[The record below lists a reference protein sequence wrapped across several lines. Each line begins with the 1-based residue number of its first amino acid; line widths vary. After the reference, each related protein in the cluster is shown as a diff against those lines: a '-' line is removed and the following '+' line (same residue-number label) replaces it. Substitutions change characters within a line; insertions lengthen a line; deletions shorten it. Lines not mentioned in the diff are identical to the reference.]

1 MTYPY
6 NDEDLRYDYAAHR
19 YILTQDYLMN
29 KLGIDIQSRIASN
42 KGINST
48 LMIDS
53 LLNNVSIQIY
63 NYLFGHNTKRTIE
76 YIIAKAPSARDIIK
90 DAMSAQIVYLLSVG
104 DMTKSL
110 EESKRTMWLNIMA
123 RAILNNQEVE
133 ETGCVLAYA
142 GKSGYYF
149 LTGKI
154 PSYMEGGY

>member
-19 YILTQDYLMN
+19 YILTLDYVSN

-48 LMIDS
+48 IIIDS
-53 LLNNVSIQIY
+53 LLNNTSIQIY
-63 NYLFGHNTKRTIE
+63 NYLFGHNNKRTIE
-76 YIIAKAPSARDIIK
+76 FIIAKAPSARDIIR
-90 DAMSAQIVYLLSVG
+90 DAMSAQLVYLLSVG

-110 EESKRTMWLNIMA
+110 EDSKRSMWLDMTA

-133 ETGCVLAYA
+133 ETGVTLTYTGRNGYTPIRVKSYA
-142 GKSGYYF
+142 
-149 LTGKI
+149 
-154 PSYMEGGY
+154 EGNY